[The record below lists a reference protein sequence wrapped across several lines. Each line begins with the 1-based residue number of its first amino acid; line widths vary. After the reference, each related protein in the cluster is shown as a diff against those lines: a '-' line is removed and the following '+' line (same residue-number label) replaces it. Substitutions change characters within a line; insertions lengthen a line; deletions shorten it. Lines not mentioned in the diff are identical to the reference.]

1 MKPVAIR
8 KSRPVAV
15 RKQSGPQL
23 QYDMQGRPS
32 FVFGAG
38 GGGRGGGGR
47 SKRER
52 LLGAAG
58 GLVGVLG
65 GALTPTRSLGGLLG
79 GMYAGGAQ
87 GSAVAGGLGRRLTG
101 RRRQAQL
108 DAREG
113 RKQAEA
119 EERGRLRE
127 DYKSALRDARQRA
140 RTDDDKRW
148 KELQDTEDYEG
159 QYDFKP
165 TKVRGVG
172 MFGGDKAKR
181 RFMREQDPGG
191 KYDTPEAQAAR
202 ATREKAEAYMQPENL
217 QRLADQE
224 LMRQKIKLAAKA
236 ALETGERPY
245 VSPMSQ
251 EFERRD
257 AVEEMGPG
265 AEQRAARVSAAREAG
280 GPTSPAGQGAAILH
294 PQNENVG
301 EEDVTG
307 PFADHRREGLE
318 ELPSQAKFREMSNEL
333 YPDARQE
340 LGIDPRPVQVTGAR
354 ADPSRIDEETER
366 ALSGGPQSL
375 VG

>member
-1 MKPVAIR
+1 MKPVAVL

-119 EERGRLRE
+119 EERGQLRE
-127 DYKSALRDARQRA
+127 DFRATGERIPFFSRNKDQQRRRILA
-140 RTDDDKRW
+140 
-148 KELQDTEDYEG
+148 
-159 QYDFKP
+159 
-165 TKVRGVG
+165 
-172 MFGGDKAKR
+172 AK
-181 RFMREQDPGG
+181 DPGG

-202 ATREKAEAYMQPENL
+202 ATREKSEAFMRPENL
-217 QRLADQE
+217 QHLADVE
-224 LMRQKIKLAAKA
+224 LARQKIKLAAKA
-236 ALETGERPY
+236 ALETGGRPY

-251 EFERRD
+251 EFEERD

-265 AEQRAARVSAAREAG
+265 AEQRAARVSAARRAG
-280 GPTSPAGQGAAILH
+280 GPTSPAGQGNVLVTE
-294 PQNENVG
+294 QNEHAG
-301 EEDVTG
+301 EEFQGNPQTDYDHGRHGVADDFSSTAYSQTG
-307 PFADHRREGLE
+307 ADAQNRLE
-318 ELPSQAKFREMSNEL
+318 DLRVEMS
-333 YPDARQE
+333 ARGQ
-340 LGIDPRPVQVTGAR
+340 LGLDQPPNRVAVTGAR

-375 VG
+375 IG

>member
-119 EERGRLRE
+119 EERGQLRE
-127 DYKSALRDARQRA
+127 DFRATGERIPFFSRNKDQQRRRILA
-140 RTDDDKRW
+140 
-148 KELQDTEDYEG
+148 
-159 QYDFKP
+159 
-165 TKVRGVG
+165 
-172 MFGGDKAKR
+172 AK
-181 RFMREQDPGG
+181 DPGG

-224 LMRQKIKLAAKA
+224 LMRQKIKIAAKA
-236 ALETGERPY
+236 ALETGGRPY
-245 VSPMSQ
+245 VSPMSR
-251 EFERRD
+251 EFGERD
-257 AVEEMGPG
+257 AFEEMGPD
-265 AEQRAARVSAAREAG
+265 AEQRAARVDAARQAG
-280 GPTSPAGQGAAILH
+280 GPTSPAGQGVAILH
-294 PQNENVG
+294 PQNVDVG

-307 PFADHRREGLE
+307 TFADHQREGLD
-318 ELPSQAKFREMSNEL
+318 ELTPAQSAFENF
-333 YPDARQE
+333 
-340 LGIDPRPVQVTGAR
+340 
-354 ADPSRIDEETER
+354 RIDEMGMEPR
-366 ALSGGPQSL
+366 SPAPQPTARTRL
-375 VG
+375 GLREEDIQVQMANITDDELYG

>member
-119 EERGRLRE
+119 EERGQLRE
-127 DYKSALRDARQRA
+127 DYRAAGGESNFARMR
-140 RTDDDKRW
+140 RTGKINLGRSR
-148 KELQDTEDYEG
+148 EEE
-159 QYDFKP
+159 
-165 TKVRGVG
+165 
-172 MFGGDKAKR
+172 MR

-236 ALETGERPY
+236 ALETGGRPY

-251 EFERRD
+251 EFGRRD

-265 AEQRAARVSAAREAG
+265 AKQRAARVSAAREAG
-280 GPTSPAGQGAAILH
+280 GPTSPAGQGNVIVTE
-294 PQNENVG
+294 QNEHAG
-301 EEDVTG
+301 EEYQGNPQTDYDHGRHGIADDLTPAQTRLEQVRGEMGMEPRSPPPQPTARTRLGLREEDIRRQMDDVTT
-307 PFADHRREGLE
+307 E
-318 ELPSQAKFREMSNEL
+318 EIF
-333 YPDARQE
+333 
-340 LGIDPRPVQVTGAR
+340 G
-354 ADPSRIDEETER
+354 
-366 ALSGGPQSL
+366 SG
-375 VG
+375 